1 MNIATAGAFPVA
13 AKGANDAGPHYVAA
27 TQPRRPHQPPSTTT
41 VRTDDEL
48 QRCYVSTLQTLADTR
63 ARAERAERRLRSRL
77 AQLTWPAALSGLAGG
92 SAIVLGLRLAG
103 F

>member
-1 MNIATAGAFPVA
+1 MQGLTMSP
-13 AKGANDAGPHYVAA
+13 
-27 TQPRRPHQPPSTTT
+27 PRSRGVRTSRQAPRL

>member
-1 MNIATAGAFPVA
+1 MHSLAMSL
-13 AKGANDAGPHYVAA
+13 
-27 TQPRRPHQPPSTTT
+27 PRSRQTPRLA
-41 VRTDDEL
+41 RTDDEL

-92 SAIVLGLRLAG
+92 ASMVLGLRLAG

>member
-1 MNIATAGAFPVA
+1 MHSLAMSLPCTRNADPA
-13 AKGANDAGPHYVAA
+13 
-27 TQPRRPHQPPSTTT
+27 RRPPRL

-48 QRCYVSTLQTLADTR
+48 QRCYVRTLQTLADTR

-92 SAIVLGLRLAG
+92 SAMVLGLRLAG

>member
-1 MNIATAGAFPVA
+1 MHSFAMSLENG
-13 AKGANDAGPHYVAA
+13 
-27 TQPRRPHQPPSTTT
+27 RQPPRL

-48 QRCYVSTLQTLADTR
+48 QRCYLATLQTLADTR

-92 SAIVLGLRLAG
+92 SAMVLGLRLAG
-103 F
+103 L